1 MKRKFKMVILGIM
14 VVVIGVVIILCMKS
28 HKKDMVIATVN
39 GEPVYQSD
47 CDRIS
52 ELGTGLT
59 NGEILELVMKE
70 LLVYQEAEILG
81 FVIEDDI
88 VESRIL
94 SLKTEMP
101 DLYLL
106 CIEQYG
112 SEVAYKKALS
122 YTILYNMVYDY
133 YADKYIS
140 NLEYDIDDIKEEVIE
155 CNYASEMEMEADEE
169 KIIILFLK
177 EKYRDEIRNYFE
189 QWNNDRFEKAN
200 IVYKN
205 LE

>member
-1 MKRKFKMVILGIM
+1 MKRKIKMTIWGIM
-14 VVVIGVVIILCMKS
+14 FVVLGVVIILYMKS
-28 HKKDMVIATVN
+28 HKEDIVIATVN
-39 GEPVYQSD
+39 GDPVYQSD

-59 NGEILELVMKE
+59 NDEIIELVMKE
-70 LLVYQEAEILG
+70 LIVYQEAEVLG
-81 FVIEDDI
+81 FVIGDDI

-94 SLKTEMP
+94 SLKAEMP
-101 DLYLL
+101 DLYSL

-140 NLEYDIDDIKEEVIE
+140 NLEYNINDIKKEAIE
-155 CNYASEMEMEADEE
+155 CNYASEMEIRADEE
-169 KIIILFLK
+169 KVIGFFLK

-189 QWNNDRFEKAN
+189 QWNNDRFEEAD

-205 LE
+205 QE

>member
-1 MKRKFKMVILGIM
+1 
-14 VVVIGVVIILCMKS
+14 
-28 HKKDMVIATVN
+28 
-39 GEPVYQSD
+39 
-47 CDRIS
+47 
-52 ELGTGLT
+52 
-59 NGEILELVMKE
+59 
-70 LLVYQEAEILG
+70 
-81 FVIEDDI
+81 
-88 VESRIL
+88 
-94 SLKTEMP
+94 MP

>member
-1 MKRKFKMVILGIM
+1 
-14 VVVIGVVIILCMKS
+14 
-28 HKKDMVIATVN
+28 
-39 GEPVYQSD
+39 
-47 CDRIS
+47 
-52 ELGTGLT
+52 
-59 NGEILELVMKE
+59 MKE

-140 NLEYDIDDIKEEVIE
+140 NLEYNIDDIKKEVIE

-189 QWNNDRFEKAN
+189 QWNNNRFEKAN